1 MHVGQASGA
10 PAATPGGRAAGT
22 YSRHVEL
29 TILLWV
35 VIGAG
40 ITAGVF
46 LLARAVVE
54 VGAVAYAAIERTM
67 TRREATRRSAALLA
81 AAVVA
86 LIATA
91 IVAAI
96 AVLVVFAGLLQS
108 GGF

>member
-1 MHVGQASGA
+1 M
-10 PAATPGGRAAGT
+10 
-22 YSRHVEL
+22 EL

-81 AAVVA
+81 AAVVV